1 VTLKTGIIPWLKV
14 WLGPIITVQLSLT
27 VLGVP
32 YKDSTTTVQLR
43 NKNDGRVGGLL
54 LMQDTQLIETLAH
67 FSRERIPE
75 RVVHAS
81 AAGGTS
87 EGESQKLIVVLTVD
101 IAYGYLEV
109 TNDNSDITSAAF
121 LNGIG
126 KKTDVLL
133 RISTVGPERGAA
145 DTVRDPRGWGM
156 KIYTEE
162 GNQDWVFNNTVCISD
177 TRKLQSLAA
186 NSSKACLLYPRSD
199 QVSIPQSVTQTKP
212 KDQFSGP
219 QHVLGVSCAFLDANI
234 QLTSDQFPSRQPRRH
249 T

>member
-14 WLGPIITVQLSLT
+14 WLGPIIPVQLVLT

-101 IAYGYLEV
+101 ISIWL
-109 TNDNSDITSAAF
+109 
-121 LNGIG
+121 
-126 KKTDVLL
+126 
-133 RISTVGPERGAA
+133 
-145 DTVRDPRGWGM
+145 
-156 KIYTEE
+156 
-162 GNQDWVFNNTVCISD
+162 
-177 TRKLQSLAA
+177 
-186 NSSKACLLYPRSD
+186 PRSHKR
-199 QVSIPQSVTQTKP
+199 QLRHHVCCVSQWNWKENRHPAQDI
-212 KDQFSGP
+212 
-219 QHVLGVSCAFLDANI
+219 H
-234 QLTSDQFPSRQPRRH
+234 SRP
-249 T
+249 